1 MKRKE
6 QPAPGTLYVVS
17 TPIGNLEDITL
28 RAVKTLK
35 SVHLVAA
42 EDTRRTV
49 KLLNHFQISTSI
61 TSYHDH
67 NKEAKAPMLARTLE
81 SGKDVALVSDAGT
94 PGIADPGF
102 YLVRMAIERGLPVV
116 PIPGPSAPIASL
128 SVSGLPTDRFAF
140 EGFLPAKKGKR
151 LARLRALR
159 DEERT
164 VIIYESPHRVRRLL
178 EEVLAVMGNRQAV
191 LARELTKMHEEFL
204 RGSVEEIIQR
214 VDEKASVRGEMTLLI
229 GGKKTE
235 R

>member
-1 MKRKE
+1 MKREDK
-6 QPAPGTLYVVS
+6 PSPGTLYVVS

-128 SVSGLPTDRFAF
+128 SASGLPTDRFAF

-151 LARLRALR
+151 LERLRALR

-164 VIIYESPHRVRRLL
+164 VIIYESPHRIRRLL
-178 EEVLAVMGNRQAV
+178 EEVLAVMGNRRAV
-191 LARELTKMHEEFL
+191 LARELTKLHEEFL

-229 GGKKTE
+229 GGEKTK